1 MAAIE
6 RGETVL
12 ATVGVTKRFGRA
24 GGWLQRRDSL
34 VTAVDDVTLA
44 LRRGEALGL
53 VGESGSGKTTLG
65 RLLVGFEQPTAGEVQ
80 VEGRDLSS
88 LGRAERRA
96 HRRTVQMVFQNPYS
110 SLNPRRTIRDTLS
123 AGYRIHGLARGAAL
137 NDELAQ
143 MLDRVGLHA
152 SMLDRYPHEF
162 SGGQRQRIVIARA
175 LSVGPQVLVADEPVS
190 ALDVS
195 IQAQVLNLL
204 RSLQEEMHLTVA
216 MITHDLRVANF
227 FCDRIGVLYLGRL
240 VELGEKSVIVER
252 SYHPYTRM
260 LMSAAPVGD
269 PDVRPV
275 RRLVRGEIDT
285 SPPDRTG
292 CVFANRCWLRRELGN
307 PERCVAEVPEPRPV
321 AGPHLAAC
329 HYAEEVES
337 RSEAAAGEPA
347 PTVREQTA

>member
-1 MAAIE
+1 MATE
-6 RGETVL
+6 RGEPVL
-12 ATVGVTKRFGRA
+12 AVENVTKRFGRA
-24 GGWLQRRDSL
+24 ASWAGRPDSQVL
-34 VTAVDDVTLA
+34 AVDDVTLS
-44 LRRGEALGL
+44 LRRGESLGL

-65 RLLVGFEQPTAGEVQ
+65 RLLVGFEQPTGGAVR

-88 LGRAERRA
+88 LRRGERRA
-96 HRRTVQMVFQNPYS
+96 FRRRVQMVFQNPYS

-123 AGYRIHGLARGAAL
+123 AGYRIHRLARGA
-137 NDELAQ
+137 ELDRQ
-143 MLDRVGLHA
+143 LEQLLDRVGLHP

-175 LSVGPQVLVADEPVS
+175 LSVGPEVLVADEPVS

-204 RSLQEEMHLTVA
+204 RSLQDEMHLTVA

-240 VELGEKSVIVER
+240 VELGDKSVVVER
-252 SYHPYTRM
+252 AYHPYTRM

-269 PDVRPV
+269 PEVRPV

-285 SPPDRTG
+285 TPPDRTG
-292 CVFANRCWLRRELGN
+292 CVFANRCWLRRRLGN
-307 PERCVAEVPEPRPV
+307 PERCVAEPPEPRPV
-321 AGPHLAAC
+321 AGTHLAAC
-329 HYAEEVES
+329 HYAEEVDAHGDA
-337 RSEAAAGEPA
+337 AAAGEPEPVA
-347 PTVREQTA
+347 REESV

>member
-1 MAAIE
+1 MATVE
-6 RGETVL
+6 RGEPIL
-12 ATVGVTKRFGRA
+12 AVEAVTKRFGRA
-24 GGWLQRRDSL
+24 ASWTGRPDSR

-44 LRRGEALGL
+44 LRRGESLGL

-65 RLLVGFEQPTAGEVQ
+65 RLLLGFEQPTDGV
-80 VEGRDLSS
+80 VRIEGRDLSS
-88 LGRAERRA
+88 LRRVERRTF
-96 HRRTVQMVFQNPYS
+96 RRRAQMVFQNPYS

-123 AGYRIHGLARGAAL
+123 AGYRIHGLARGG
-137 NDELAQ
+137 ELESELSRL
-143 MLDRVGLHA
+143 LDRVGLHT

-175 LSVGPQVLVADEPVS
+175 LSVGPEVLVADEPVS

-252 SYHPYTRM
+252 AYHPYTRM

-269 PDVRPV
+269 PEVRPD

-285 SPPDRTG
+285 SAPQRTG
-292 CVFANRCWLRRELGN
+292 CVFANRCWLRKQLGN
-307 PERCVAEVPEPRPV
+307 PERCVAEAPEARPV
-321 AGPHLAAC
+321 VTGHLAAC
-329 HYAEEVES
+329 HFAEEVEA
-337 RSEAAAGEPA
+337 RSDAAAGEPQSA
-347 PTVREQTA
+347 LPEQTA